1 MTVNNAKQTP
11 FVRRPLPL
19 GALAAGLAAGLYAA
33 GAAALPASTVI
44 AGMGQSATGAL
55 ADPAKRTPDAVT
67 VSAIDFKRGD
77 GGAGKLIL
85 RFSGDGAAPD
95 LRNMGSSVVVDIG
108 NAQLPAAL
116 QRPINVTDFA
126 TPVQRIDARA
136 TSSGAQLV
144 LGTTGLFESMAYQRG
159 NEYIVEI
166 VPRAAAPA
174 VAKVQPRTP
183 AVGATGSGVSGSEAA
198 ARYSGKPVTFNFQDV
213 PVRTVLQL
221 IADESNLNIVAADT
235 VQGNVTLRLVNVPW
249 DQALDIVLQSH
260 KLDKRRSGNVVWIAP
275 QKEIADFEQA
285 KEDARI
291 NLEERAEKVTEYIPV
306 NYANA
311 EDIARLLTEES
322 KGNQQGGGSQGGQSA
337 QDRGFLSGRG
347 SISFDKRTNTL
358 LVIDIPQRVANIKD
372 LVQQLDKPVDQ
383 VVIEARIVI
392 ANENVARELGAKF
405 GISGNKD
412 NVSYG
417 GNLSDTLTNRESV
430 TSTDNANNKLYTDAL
445 RSYLTGGSGR
455 SPADPDAPQAPG
467 SGRWSTN
474 TPTYGVNT
482 ITRSLMSNL
491 PAAMTGMNAGSLAL
505 SILNAGYLLDIEL
518 SAIQTQGRG
527 EVISNPRIV
536 TSNQK
541 EAVIRQGKEIG
552 YLTVTGAGGQ
562 LTPTVAFKEALL
574 ELKVTPTITN
584 DGRVFLNLAVKKD
597 ELDGFVDM
605 GTFGEVPQIAK
616 REVNTAVL
624 VEDGQTVV
632 IGGVYEFSDTSEI
645 SKVPFLGDIPL
656 LGNLFRNKN
665 RSKSKAEL
673 LVFVTPKVMRVA
685 QH

>member
-1 MTVNNAKQTP
+1 MTFTNAKQMQP
-11 FVRRPLPL
+11 VRRHLPSR
-19 GALAAGLAAGLYAA
+19 ALAVALALGLATVGAGTMSSPVRAA
-33 GAAALPASTVI
+33 GI
-44 AGMGQSATGAL
+44 GQSATGGM
-55 ADPAKRTPDAVT
+55 ADPAKRLPDAVS

-77 GGAGKLIL
+77 GGSGKLIL
-85 RFSGDGAAPD
+85 RFSGNGAAPD
-95 LRNMGSSVVVDIG
+95 LRTMGSNVVIDIG
-108 NAQLPAAL
+108 NAQLPASL
-116 QRPINVTDFA
+116 QRPINVVDFA
-126 TPVQRIDARA
+126 TPVQRVEAHA

-144 LGTTGLFESMAYQRG
+144 LGTKGMFESMAYQSG

-166 VPRAAAPA
+166 VPRANP
-174 VAKVQPRTP
+174 V
-183 AVGATGSGVSGSEAA
+183 AA
-198 ARYSGKPVTFNFQDV
+198 AATAGAGKAMGAASSGDASASASVRYSGKPVTFNFQDV

-221 IADESNLNIVAADT
+221 IAEESNLNIVAADT

-249 DQALDIVLQSH
+249 DQALDLVLQAKS
-260 KLDKRRSGNVVWIAP
+260 LDKRRSGNVVWVAP

-322 KGNQQGGGSQGGQSA
+322 KGNQQGGGQQGGQSA

-358 LVIDIPQRVANIKD
+358 LVIDIPQRVANIKN

-405 GISGNKD
+405 GITGVKD
-412 NVSYG
+412 NVFYSNSI
-417 GNLSDTLTNRESV
+417 GNNILNQNAIV
-430 TSTDNANNKLYTDAL
+430 NANQQNNST
-445 RSYLTGGSGR
+445 TPPTP
-455 SPADPDAPQAPG
+455 PAVP
-467 SGRWSTN
+467 
-474 TPTYGVNT
+474 T
-482 ITRSLMSNL
+482 ITRGLMSNL
-491 PAAMTGMNAGSLAL
+491 PASLTGASAGSLAL
-505 SILNAGYLLDIEL
+505 SILNAGYALDVEL

-552 YLTVTGAGGQ
+552 YLTVSGGQ
-562 LTPTVAFKEALL
+562 GGNVPTVQFKEALL

-584 DGRVFLNLAVKKD
+584 DGRVFLNMGVKKD
-597 ELDGFVDM
+597 ELDGFISL
-605 GTFGEVPQIAK
+605 GSFGQVPQIAR

-624 VEDGQTVV
+624 VDDGQTVV
-632 IGGVYEFSDTSEI
+632 IGGVYEFNDTTDI

-656 LGNLFRNKN
+656 IGNLFKNKN
-665 RSKSKAEL
+665 RSKTKAEL
-673 LVFVTPKVMRVA
+673 LIFVTPKVMRVA
-685 QH
+685 QR

>member
-1 MTVNNAKQTP
+1 MTVNNAKQTQS
-11 FVRRPLPL
+11 VRRPLHL

-33 GAAALPASTVI
+33 GAAALPATTVVL
-44 AGMGQSATGAL
+44 GMGQSATGAL
-55 ADPAKRTPDAVT
+55 ADPAKRMPDAVT

-77 GGAGKLIL
+77 DGAGKLIL
-85 RFSGDGAAPD
+85 RFSGEGAAPD

-144 LGTTGLFESMAYQRG
+144 LGTKGLFESMAYQRG

-166 VPRAAAPA
+166 LPRAAAPV
-174 VAKVQPRTP
+174 VAQVQGRTP
-183 AVGATGSGVSGSEAA
+183 AVGATASGGAGSEAVT
-198 ARYSGKPVTFNFQDV
+198 RYGGKPVTFNFQDV

-249 DQALDIVLQSH
+249 DQALDLVLQAKS
-260 KLDKRRSGNVVWIAP
+260 LDKRRSGNVVWVAP

-322 KGNQQGGGSQGGQSA
+322 KGNQQGGGQSGGQNA

-358 LVIDIPQRVANIKD
+358 LVIDIPQRVANIKN

-405 GISGNKD
+405 GITGVKD
-412 NVSYG
+412 NVLYSNSI
-417 GNLSDTLTNRESV
+417 GNNIANQNAIV
-430 TSTDNANNKLYTDAL
+430 NANNQNNSANPP
-445 RSYLTGGSGR
+445 
-455 SPADPDAPQAPG
+455 SPPAVP
-467 SGRWSTN
+467 
-474 TPTYGVNT
+474 T
-482 ITRSLMSNL
+482 ITRGLMSNL
-491 PAAMTGMNAGSLAL
+491 PASLTGANAGSLAL
-505 SILNAGYLLDIEL
+505 SILNAGYALDVEL

-527 EVISNPRIV
+527 EVLSNPRIV

-552 YLTVTGAGGQ
+552 YLTVSGGQ
-562 LTPTVAFKEALL
+562 GGNVPTVQFKEALL

-584 DGRVFLNLAVKKD
+584 DGRVFLNMSVKKD
-597 ELDGFVDM
+597 ELDRFISLGS
-605 GTFGEVPQIAK
+605 FGEVPQIAK
-616 REVNTAVL
+616 REVTTAVL